1 MIEKIIEEYTME
13 SGVRSL
19 ERAIGSVCRT
29 VAYEYVVSKD
39 HKLFKRVDMNVKKI
53 EEALGNPKFE
63 LDMAD
68 RVTRPGVAVGL
79 AYTSVGGR
87 ALMIETIRYPGTG
100 QLILTGKLGD
110 VMKESVGTCLSWIK
124 ANA

>member
-1 MIEKIIEEYTME
+1 MYSVSDPMIEKIIEEYTME

-19 ERAIGSVCRT
+19 ERAIGTVCRT
-29 VAYEYVVSKD
+29 VAYEYVICKD
-39 HKLFKRVDMNVKKI
+39 QKQFKRVDMDATKI

-63 LDMAD
+63 LDLAD

-100 QLILTGKLGD
+100 
-110 VMKESVGTCLSWIK
+110 
-124 ANA
+124 